1 MADRSLR
8 GMRLGA
14 QSLQSEEGVVF
25 ADRAEYTYR
34 CEHCSRE
41 TVMVFS
47 TEAEIPETWEC
58 RNCAREATLLVD
70 SKPVEVDR
78 SAEKTGR
85 THWDMLLERRTRAE
99 LEELLEERLAYLRAR
114 RGEARDEHKIGA

>member
-8 GMRLGA
+8 GMRIGA

-34 CEHCSRE
+34 CETCGRD
-41 TVMVFS
+41 TVMTFS
-47 TEAEIPETWEC
+47 TEAELPETWEC
-58 RNCAREATLLVD
+58 KHCGNSAVLLVD
-70 SKPVEVDR
+70 QKPVEVDR
-78 SAEKTGR
+78 SGEKSAR

-99 LEELLEERLAYLRAR
+99 LEEILEERLQYLRAR
-114 RGEARDEHKIGA
+114 RGQQKIGA